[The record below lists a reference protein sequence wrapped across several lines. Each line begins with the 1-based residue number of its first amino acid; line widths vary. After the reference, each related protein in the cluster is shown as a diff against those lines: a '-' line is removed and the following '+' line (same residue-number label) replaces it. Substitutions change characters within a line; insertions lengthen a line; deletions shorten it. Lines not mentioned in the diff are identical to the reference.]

1 MDRIEKKGL
10 PTEDDEMLDMALGY
24 MNNTEA
30 QNIGAGSKIR
40 MSHIY
45 LTVII
50 IVMLNVI
57 CLFAVR
63 RHMKR

>member
-30 QNIGAGSKIR
+30 
-40 MSHIY
+40 
-45 LTVII
+45 
-50 IVMLNVI
+50 
-57 CLFAVR
+57 
-63 RHMKR
+63 